1 MAVVADAAR
10 ADRRVLAVGASLS
23 LAGIALSATGS
34 AQIGSWLT
42 VGALLVVLYS
52 LHRLGRAGPDEPISV
67 RQLKRAGKQREG

>member
-1 MAVVADAAR
+1 MADAAY

-34 AQIGSWLT
+34 ASIGSWLT

-52 LHRLGRAGPDEPISV
+52 LHRLGRAGPDEPLTP
-67 RQLKRAGKQREG
+67 RQLRREGKQREG